1 MKIFINPGH
10 AEDGR
15 PDPGAVNPD
24 YGKSGLYE
32 FRIARKIG
40 ELAAYYLRY
49 IGEDVKLLQ
58 SHNLIG
64 ESPGYPCVVKTAND
78 WGADLFLSIHVNAG
92 GGRGCE
98 TFYYQDES
106 EGMNFAREVQDEL
119 YRTIHDFDP
128 AYRNRG
134 IFARPTLAVLR
145 GTAMPAILVE
155 LGFIDNIEDAWLM
168 SFYYNDFARALA
180 RGVTNYQCSLG
191 QPIQSS
197 KMDQAIQPI

>member
-15 PDPGAVNPD
+15 PDPGAVNLE
-24 YGKSGLYE
+24 YGKDGLFEYK
-32 FRIARKIG
+32 ITRKVG
-40 ELAAYYLRY
+40 ELTAYYLRY

-64 ESPGYPCVVKTAND
+64 EAPGYPNIVKTAND

-98 TFYYQDES
+98 TFYYQDDS
-106 EGMNFAREVQDEL
+106 EGMRFAREVQDEL

-145 GTAMPAILVE
+145 GTSMPAILVE
-155 LGFIDNIEDAWLM
+155 LGFIDTIDDAWLM

-191 QPIQSS
+191 QPVQQS